1 VLSEAAIP
9 AASPGPR
16 PPRLRVALLALALA
30 CAAAPAG
37 ARASSATREPA
48 RAAAAQPTAPAAPQ
62 SRAASKPAALVPF
75 ASVESAA
82 RLDRSRAKVDFFHLA
97 NQFESQTNKAYCGPT
112 SAVIVLNALRGG
124 ETGVEMPEAPSLLP
138 ADVRPLLP
146 PNVDLLFHRYT
157 QQAFFDAAAAR
168 VKTRQ
173 TVLGIPPSPGASR
186 DAGLQLR
193 QLARILSEAYG
204 LDVGLRV
211 ADAKLPDATIRRE
224 LVRNL
229 QTEGDYVIV
238 NYLRSAAGQSGGG
251 HISPLGAYDATS
263 DSFLVLDVNPN
274 AHPWAWIPAPALIH
288 AMRTFDTVEDRGYL
302 LVREGQH

>member
-1 VLSEAAIP
+1 VLDPTTRRA
-9 AASPGPR
+9 
-16 PPRLRVALLALALA
+16 RLRVAVVALALV
-30 CAAAPAG
+30 CAASPAG
-37 ARASSATREPA
+37 ARESGAAGGASHAVAPA
-48 RAAAAQPTAPAAPQ
+48 GPAAAGQPAA
-62 SRAASKPAALVPF
+62 ATALVPF
-75 ASVESAA
+75 ASAESAA

-97 NQFESQTNKAYCGPT
+97 NEFESQTNRAYCGPT

-124 ETGVEMPEAPSLLP
+124 EAGVEMPEAPSLLP
-138 ADVRPLLP
+138 EDVRPLLP

-173 TVLGIPPSPGASR
+173 AVLGIPPSPGAKR

-193 QLARILSEAYG
+193 QLARILSDAYR

-211 ADAKLPDATIRRE
+211 ADAKLPDATIRQE
-224 LVRNL
+224 LIRNL
-229 QTEGDYVIV
+229 GTEGDYVIV

-251 HISPLGAYDATS
+251 HISPLGAYDAAS

-288 AMRTFDTVEDRGYL
+288 AMRTFDTVENRGYL
-302 LVREGQH
+302 LVREGRH